1 MAIVQ
6 EEVKHD
12 SLLVELM
19 VSEKVKGEVRDQ
31 WRFVHVDVDCMRNY
45 TPKELCELGHWLVQ
59 QGERM
64 GREYKS
70 NGAPRSAA
78 L

>member
-12 SLLVELM
+12 SLPVELM

-31 WRFVHVDVDCMRNY
+31 WRFVHVDVDGMRNY
-45 TPKELCELGHWLVQ
+45 TPKELCELGRWLAQ

-64 GREYKS
+64 GREFNA
-70 NGAPRSAA
+70 NGSPKTVRV
-78 L
+78 